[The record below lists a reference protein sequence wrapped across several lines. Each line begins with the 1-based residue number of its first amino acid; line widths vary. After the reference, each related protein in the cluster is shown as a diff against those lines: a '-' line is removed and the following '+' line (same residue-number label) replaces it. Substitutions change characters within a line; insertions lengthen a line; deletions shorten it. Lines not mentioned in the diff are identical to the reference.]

1 MENAADAL
9 KMVLGMFM
17 FVLGL
22 SVFFYMTNQVR
33 ATSDIVLFESDKT
46 NFYNMDK
53 LKGINTDGNRQV
65 GIDAIIPNV
74 YRYYTE
80 NIGITIIDKNN
91 SSGLKFVRYSTSDD
105 ARVGVEQ
112 NVQQS
117 STEYNNFEQY
127 FNDYILS
134 TDKMGIKTLIDNG
147 TITENDIWQF
157 YKNQYGNG
165 TDTLKPAIWK
175 GGTIEDD
182 RRIKRVY
189 ADVTGKTIDIDGI
202 GTMYTGIDLQ
212 NLYGN
217 KTFNETYRETIISE
231 TKTGTI
237 DTKKKESVIEIIY
250 IAN

>member
-53 LKGINTDGNRQV
+53 LRGINTDGNRQV
-65 GIDAIIPNV
+65 GIDAIIPNI

-80 NIGITIIDKNN
+80 NIGITIIDNTAPTEF
-91 SSGLKFVRYSTSDD
+91 KFVRYSTSDD

-112 NVQQS
+112 NIQQS
-117 STEYNNFEQY
+117 STDYNTFDDY
-127 FNDYILS
+127 LSDYILS
-134 TDKMGIKTLIDNG
+134 TNKMGVQTLIDNG
-147 TITENDIWQF
+147 TISRENINQF
-157 YKNQYGNG
+157 YNKIYGG
-165 TDTLKPAIWK
+165 TPLKPAIWK

-189 ADVTGKTIDIDGI
+189 ADVTGMNIDMDGA
-202 GTMYTGIDLQ
+202 GTLYSGINLQ
-212 NLYGN
+212 NLYGG
-217 KTFNETYRETIISE
+217 KKFKETFRETVISE

-237 DTKKKESVIEIIY
+237 DTKKKVSVIEIIY
-250 IAN
+250 IAIN